1 MQSPNSPIPP
11 NLNAIQSQPLPSNP
25 EALRQGQKEGDWF
38 AQDKRKRAH
47 SREQRAKG
55 VIHYTLLA
63 IIVLAGFCL
72 AVALLTRAFHLIAP
86 QELMWLKEP
95 QLDTLDELAKFAATG
110 ALGGFL
116 TKYLTRNS
124 ED

>member
-11 NLNAIQSQPLPSNP
+11 NLNAIQSQPLPLNP
-25 EALRQGQKEGDWF
+25 DALRQGQQEDDWF

-63 IIVLAGFCL
+63 IIILAGVCL
-72 AVALLTRAFHLIAP
+72 AGALLTRAFHLIAP
-86 QELMWLKEP
+86 EELMWLKEP
-95 QLDTLDELAKFAATG
+95 QLNTLDQLAKFAATG

-116 TKYLTRNS
+116 TKYMSRNS
-124 ED
+124 EN